1 MQNGALNRYLYYY
14 IAYLIPGWE
23 RERKG
28 GRKGLSE
35 EGRQEGRLK
44 AGRKEQS
51 KEKHRCPD
59 LGLCWART
67 TVPLLEGNLLTLEW
81 NTNCGTEERVQDK
94 WKTLIIQLVYFKIYY
109 ILLA

>member
-1 MQNGALNRYLYYY
+1 MQNGALNGYLYYY

-51 KEKHRCPD
+51 REKHRCPD
-59 LGLCWART
+59 LGLCWARKQFLSLKAISL
-67 TVPLLEGNLLTLEW
+67 P
-81 NTNCGTEERVQDK
+81 
-94 WKTLIIQLVYFKIYY
+94 
-109 ILLA
+109 